1 MKKIIIII
9 IIIVIV
15 LLVGLIF
22 FLEKTDIDTG
32 IKDIS
37 LGNFLYQKIVQENK
51 SFKMP
56 ETNPFKVETNPIK
69 KVKTNPFE

>member
-15 LLVGLIF
+15 LSVGLIF
-22 FLEKTDIDTG
+22 FLKKDIDTG
-32 IKDIS
+32 IKDGG
-37 LGNFLYQKIVQENK
+37 LGTFLYQKTIQGDK

-56 ETNPFKVETNPIK
+56 ETNPFKIETNPIK